1 MYPWYK
7 GYLPDYK
14 LRRDDTQQ
22 IQALFGT
29 STATDVKNAQGIL
42 PKVLKQQLNPNN
54 EKITKAAKARKTS
67 AQLVTEETI
76 TVTAEGVPA
85 EA

>member
-1 MYPWYK
+1 MWSNCEPN
-7 GYLPDYK
+7 
-14 LRRDDTQQ
+14 Q
-22 IQALFGT
+22 
-29 STATDVKNAQGIL
+29 SE

-67 AQLVTEETI
+67 AQLVTKETI